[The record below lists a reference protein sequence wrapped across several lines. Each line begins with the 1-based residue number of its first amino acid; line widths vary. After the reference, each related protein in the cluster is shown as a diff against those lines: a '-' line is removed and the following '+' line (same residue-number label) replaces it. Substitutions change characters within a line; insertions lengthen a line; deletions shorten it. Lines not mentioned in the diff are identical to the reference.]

1 MRDELPITAVTV
13 HPDGAWVTRAGVLD
27 VVGGRATARR
37 LPFQL
42 DESAVE
48 ASVDGAVVRALQ
60 LSLDTLGRDRGDE
73 PAERQAL
80 LDAKRAVERIDHETS
95 GLQTLRATFA
105 ELVPGPRRNNDRRGP
120 PTAAG
125 VASWL
130 SVEATVDERIEAI
143 DARLADLERARRDA
157 ARLVSVREQ
166 AVREASSEAW
176 WRRWRPSRALTFQLS
191 GLDDGPANVTLRYR
205 VRAARWTAAYTLNL
219 DGALTRG
226 RLVLRAMVAQ
236 TSGEDWRGVRLTVCT
251 APSGRNAALP
261 ELPALRLGSV
271 SPKTS
276 TGWRP
281 LPADLES
288 LFPDDPVLRAVAP
301 PATRPSPPAPTPPPA
316 PPEPAPSYDE
326 DEDDEAGDFVEEA
339 AVRAEPLAKKSMNI
353 FRGGPPPP
361 PLGASM
367 SAPGAPPSMA
377 APARSRSSAAYE
389 GAAFGGGGGPRPQ
402 APKPMPQELTYD
414 PGLQGMD
421 YGRMRLQALDA
432 PIGARGRFTP
442 RSIEDELH
450 ERGGDAGATAR
461 LHAALAEQA
470 QAQTSLLHLSLPLHH
485 AVPDAIEGVYAS
497 FTAEAPLDVPSAA
510 RFYAVALRE
519 VPLDLAVSYRAV
531 PREDPRAFRIATAKL
546 KERLA
551 LTPGPMDVFV
561 AGSLLLTLPWQGAAG
576 GAEVRVD
583 LGPDDALKL
592 SRNVRYREETAGLL
606 RGDRRLFTRVEVRI
620 SSSLPRPVSVELLE
634 RLPVSRDDGVK
645 VELVE
650 ALPAL
655 EVYEGEPRGARLD
668 GGRRQRV
675 QVPASGEGLAALEY
689 AVTLSN
695 KQELL
700 GGDRRG

>member
-13 HPDGAWVTRAGVLD
+13 HPDGAWVTRAGPLD

-48 ASVDGAVVRALQ
+48 ASVDGAVVSALQ

-73 PAERQAL
+73 PNEQRAL
-80 LDAKRAVERIDHETS
+80 LDAKRAVERIDHEVN
-95 GLQTLRATFA
+95 GLQSLRATFA
-105 ELVPGPRRNNDRRGP
+105 ELTPGGRRNNDRRGP

-130 SVEATVDERIEAI
+130 TVEAAVDERLVAI
-143 DARLADLERARRDA
+143 DARLAALELARRDA
-157 ARLVSVREQ
+157 ARLVSTREQ

-176 WRRWRPSRALTFQLS
+176 WRRWRPSRALMLNLS
-191 GLDDGPANVTLRYR
+191 GVSDGVVQVTLRYR

-219 DGALTRG
+219 DGALSRG
-226 RLVLRAMVAQ
+226 RLVLRALVAQ

-271 SPKTS
+271 SPKSS

-288 LFPDDPVLRAVAP
+288 LFPDDPVLRAAAP
-301 PATRPSPPAPTPPPA
+301 PAPRPAPPMPTPPPA
-316 PPEPAPSYDE
+316 PPEASDY
-326 DEDDEAGDFVEEA
+326 DEDDEVDAFVEEA
-339 AVRAEPLAKKSMNI
+339 PARAEPMAKKSMNI

-367 SAPGAPPSMA
+367 PAPGAPPSMA
-377 APARSRSSAAYE
+377 AAPSRSRSSAAYE

-450 ERGGDAGATAR
+450 ERGGDAGASAR

-470 QAQTSLLHLSLPLHH
+470 QAQTSLLHLSLPQHH
-485 AVPDAIEGVYAS
+485 AVPDGVEGVYAS

-510 RFYAVALRE
+510 RFNAVALRE

-531 PREDPRAFRIATAKL
+531 PREDPRAFRVATARL

-620 SSSLPRPVSVELLE
+620 SSSLPRPVMVELLE
-634 RLPVSRDDGVK
+634 RLPVSRDEGVK

-650 ALPAL
+650 ALPTL

-675 QVPASGEGLAALEY
+675 QVPASGEGMAALEY

-695 KQELL
+695 KQELM

>member
-13 HPDGAWVTRAGVLD
+13 HPDGAWVTRAGPLD

-48 ASVDGAVVRALQ
+48 ASVDGAVVSALQ

-73 PAERQAL
+73 PNEQRAL
-80 LDAKRAVERIDHETS
+80 LDAKRAVERIDHEVN
-95 GLQTLRATFA
+95 GLQSLRATFA
-105 ELVPGPRRNNDRRGP
+105 ELTPGGRRNNDRRGP

-130 SVEATVDERIEAI
+130 TVEATVDERLVAI
-143 DARLADLERARRDA
+143 DARLAALELARRDA
-157 ARLVSVREQ
+157 ARLVSTREQ

-176 WRRWRPSRALTFQLS
+176 WRRWRPSRALMLNLS
-191 GLDDGPANVTLRYR
+191 GVSDGVVQVTLRYR

-219 DGALTRG
+219 DGALSRG
-226 RLVLRAMVAQ
+226 RLVLRALVAQ

-271 SPKTS
+271 SPKSS

-288 LFPDDPVLRAVAP
+288 LFPDDPVLRAAAP
-301 PATRPSPPAPTPPPA
+301 PAPRPAPPMPTPPPA
-316 PPEPAPSYDE
+316 PPEPSDYD
-326 DEDDEAGDFVEEA
+326 DEDDEVDAFVEEA
-339 AVRAEPLAKKSMNI
+339 PARAEPMAKKSMNV

-367 SAPGAPPSMA
+367 PAPGAPPSMA

-402 APKPMPQELTYD
+402 APKPTPQELTYD

-450 ERGGDAGATAR
+450 ERGGDAGASAR

-470 QAQTSLLHLSLPLHH
+470 QAQTSLLHLSLPQHH
-485 AVPDAIEGVYAS
+485 AVPDGVEGVYAS

-510 RFYAVALRE
+510 RFNAVALRE

-531 PREDPRAFRIATAKL
+531 PREDPRAFRVATARL

-620 SSSLPRPVSVELLE
+620 SSSLPRPVMVELLE
-634 RLPVSRDDGVK
+634 RLPVSRDEGVK

-650 ALPAL
+650 ALPTL

-675 QVPASGEGLAALEY
+675 QVPASGEGMAALEY

-695 KQELL
+695 KQELM